1 MAGRFLERLKQ
12 AREAS
17 ATTEGP
23 IGPKDPA
30 AMSDEERDAE
40 VARLEDEVRRAK
52 IREIEAGRGQLGE
65 TTPRRRPSPFS
76 GRRREPWK

>member
-1 MAGRFLERLKQ
+1 MAGRFLENVKRAK
-12 AREAS
+12 REAS
-17 ATTEGP
+17 APPVATG
-23 IGPKDPA
+23 GKDPA